1 MVERF
6 HSVVLDE
13 EKCRGCTNCIKRC
26 PTEAIRVRHGKA
38 TINEDR
44 CIDCGECI
52 RICDNH
58 AKKALTDSLS
68 RLADFEFK
76 VALPAPAL
84 YGQFPL
90 SVPTEAILAA
100 LQAIGF
106 DAIAEVAFGADILTA
121 ATREVF
127 RHRGGIPKPLVS
139 SACPAVVRL
148 IQVRFPWLLSNLL
161 PLESPMYAAAKL
173 VRERVVPAL
182 GLAEDRV
189 GLFFITPCAA
199 KVTAV
204 RAPMWADQSYVDGAV
219 AISEVYGGILRA
231 LGAGSAPAA
240 HDRPGGAERCSSSER
255 GRQGLT
261 NLLPAASGHGIG
273 WAGAGGETSS
283 LGCSSCISVDGIHNV
298 IAVFEELEMGKLDG
312 VEYIEA
318 LACTGGC
325 VGGPLTVANPHVARM
340 RIQRR
345 AAAVE
350 RRSGIPEEEAER
362 IYELIR
368 SGFFDIEHE
377 VEAKPGFALDEDVGK
392 AICKMGRVEEITA
405 ELPGL
410 DCGACG
416 APTCRALAE
425 DVACGLSEITDCVVK
440 LREEI
445 RVLAEE
451 LLRLS
456 VRELPAM
463 GKRRGERPSR
473 AQQE

>member
-52 RICDNH
+52 RTCDNH

-68 RLADFEFK
+68 RLADFEFR

-90 SVPTEAILAA
+90 HVSTDTILNALEAV
-100 LQAIGF
+100 GF

-121 ATREVF
+121 ATREVL
-127 RHRGGIPKPLVS
+127 RHAGAMPKPLVS

-173 VRERVVPAL
+173 VREKTVSSL
-182 GLAEDRV
+182 GLDEDRV

-204 RAPMWADQSYVDGAV
+204 MAPVWADQSYVDGAI
-219 AISEVYGGILRA
+219 AISEVYGEVLKA
-231 LGAGSAPAA
+231 LGGGPARETEGPAA
-240 HDRPGGAERCSSSER
+240 RTGRRTSFGR
-255 GRQGLT
+255 GKESLASAF
-261 NLLPAASGHGIG
+261 PAASGHGIG
-273 WAGAGGETSS
+273 WACAGGETAG

-298 IAVFEELEMGKLDG
+298 IAVFEELEMGRLDG

-345 AAAVE
+345 AAAAG
-350 RRSGIPEEEAER
+350 RRAGLPEKEAER
-362 IYELIR
+362 IYGLIR
-368 SGFFDIEHE
+368 SGFFGIEHE
-377 VEAKPGFALDEDVGK
+377 IEAKPGFALDADVGK
-392 AICKMGRVEEITA
+392 AISKMGRVEEIAA

-463 GKRRGERPSR
+463 GKR
-473 AQQE
+473 QEEQPL